1 MLLFDTAYMV
11 DDILFLL
18 DDGSGVLYMFLL
30 LLQAQVLCYN
40 DLCYSWLPLL
50 SILGSITCD
59 TCNRYMLVTTNKGKL
74 KGD

>member
-18 DDGSGVLYMFLL
+18 DDGSGILYVSL

-59 TCNRYMLVTTNKGKL
+59 TCSRYMLVTTNKGKL

>member
-18 DDGSGVLYMFLL
+18 DDGSGILYMFLL

-50 SILGSITCD
+50 SVFLD
-59 TCNRYMLVTTNKGKL
+59 LLLVTPAT
-74 KGD
+74 DIC